1 VARPDKARI
10 AFFGAGYAGLVSG
23 VCLAEL
29 GHTVVVRDVVPA
41 RIQLLEQGKVPFH
54 EPGLEELIAR
64 NRDRLTF
71 TLSMDEATAG
81 SEFLFVCVGTPPTPS
96 GDANLAAVWSVIEEL
111 PADIG
116 SPVLVMK
123 STVPVGTGEKVRA
136 ALDARGLVTVGY
148 ASCPEF
154 LAEGTAVR
162 DFMEAD
168 RVVVGSY
175 DPADGEAVAALHDG
189 LDAQVVCMD
198 VASAEMVKLAA
209 NAYLGTRISFI
220 NEIANVCELVGA
232 DVEDVA
238 RGMGLDRR
246 IGTHYLR
253 AGMGYGGSCFPKDI
267 YFLKLLAGNSGY
279 HFHLVTAVM
288 EVNEL
293 QMRRPVAKLLKHL
306 GSLRGKR
313 IALLGLAF
321 KPNTDDMREAPSI
334 VLAARLLA
342 EGAQVVAWDPVADA
356 RSVLH
361 GVEFADSAAAALQG
375 ADAAVVVTE
384 WPELRDLPWAE
395 LRDTMRTPIVVDGR
409 NHLDAES
416 MRAAGY
422 VYDGVGRAAS
432 PLAAL
437 LQIAEPE
444 SKLPQQ

>member
-1 VARPDKARI
+1 MARI

-23 VCLAEL
+23 VCLADL
-29 GHTVVVRDVVPA
+29 GHEVVIRDVVPE
-41 RIQLLEQGKVPFH
+41 RIELLEQGVVPFH
-54 EPGLEELIAR
+54 EPGLEELIAA

-71 TLSMDEATAG
+71 TLSMNEAVAG

-96 GDANLAAVWSVIEEL
+96 GDANLAAVWAVIEDL
-111 PADIG
+111 PADVG

-136 ALDARGLVTVGY
+136 ALDARGLERVGY

-154 LAEGTAVR
+154 LAEGTAVQ
-162 DFMEAD
+162 DFLDSD
-168 RVVVGSY
+168 RVVVGSF
-175 DPADGEAVAALHDG
+175 DTADGDAVAALHDG
-189 LDAQVVCMD
+189 LDVEVVQMD
-198 VASAEMVKLAA
+198 VPSAEMVKLAA
-209 NAYLGTRISFI
+209 NAYLATRISFI

-253 AGMGYGGSCFPKDI
+253 PGMGYGGSCFPKDV

-279 HFHLVTAVM
+279 HFHLVTSVM

-293 QMRRPVAKLLKHL
+293 QMRRPVTKLQKHL
-306 GSLRGKR
+306 GSLRDKR

-342 EGAQVVAWDPVADA
+342 EGAQVVAWDPVARAQSMLD
-356 RSVLH
+356 
-361 GVEFADSAAAALQG
+361 GVELAETAAGALEG

-384 WPELRDLPWAE
+384 WPELRELPWPE
-395 LRDTMRTPIVVDGR
+395 LRDTMRSPIVIDGR
-409 NHLDAES
+409 NHLDPES

-422 VYDGVGRAAS
+422 TYEGVGRAAS
-432 PLAAL
+432 TLAAPPRTP
-437 LQIAEPE
+437 EPQ
-444 SKLPQQ
+444 LPHQ

>member
-1 VARPDKARI
+1 MARV

-29 GHTVVVRDVVPA
+29 GHEVVIRDVVPE
-41 RIQLLEQGKVPFH
+41 RIELLEQGAVPFH
-54 EPGLEELIAR
+54 EPGLEELIAK

-71 TLSMDEATAG
+71 TLSMDEAVAG
-81 SEFLFVCVGTPPTPS
+81 SDFLFVCVGTPPTPS
-96 GDANLAAVWSVIEEL
+96 GDANLAAVWGVIEEL

-136 ALDARGLVTVGY
+136 ALDARGLESVGY

-162 DFMEAD
+162 DFIESD
-168 RVVVGSY
+168 RVVVGSF
-175 DPADGEAVAALHDG
+175 DPADGDAVAALHEG
-189 LDAQVVCMD
+189 LDAEIVRMD
-198 VASAEMVKLAA
+198 VPSAEMVKLAA
-209 NAYLGTRISFI
+209 NAYLATRISFI

-238 RGMGLDRR
+238 MGMGLDRR

-279 HFHLVTAVM
+279 HFHLVTSVM

-293 QMRRPVAKLLKHL
+293 QMRRPVTKLQKHL

-342 EGAQVVAWDPVADA
+342 EGAEVVAWDPVADA
-356 RSVLH
+356 QSMLH
-361 GVEFADSAAAALQG
+361 GVEFAETAAAALEG
-375 ADAAVVVTE
+375 ADAGVVVTE
-384 WPELRDLPWAE
+384 WPELQELPWAE
-395 LRDTMRTPIVVDGR
+395 LRDTMRTPVVVDGR
-409 NHLDAES
+409 NHLDPES
-416 MRAAGY
+416 MLTAGY
-422 VYDGVGRAAS
+422 AYEGVGRSAPTFAW
-432 PLAAL
+432 
-437 LQIAEPE
+437 LQAHEPQ
-444 SKLPQQ
+444 LPQQ

>member
-1 VARPDKARI
+1 MARV

-29 GHTVVVRDVVPA
+29 GHTVVIRDVVPE
-41 RIQLLEQGKVPFH
+41 RVELLEQGKVPFH
-54 EPGLEELIAR
+54 EPGLDELIAR

-71 TLSMDEATAG
+71 TLSMEEAVTG

-96 GDANLAAVWSVIEEL
+96 GDANLSAVWSVIEEL

-154 LAEGTAVR
+154 LAEGTAVH
-162 DFMEAD
+162 DFQDAD
-168 RVVVGSY
+168 RVVVGSF
-175 DPADGEAVAALHDG
+175 DPADGDAVAALHDG
-189 LDAQVVCMD
+189 LDAEVVRMD
-198 VASAEMVKLAA
+198 VPSAEMVKLAA
-209 NAYLGTRISFI
+209 NAYLATRISFI

-279 HFHLVTAVM
+279 HFHLVTSVM

-293 QMRRPVAKLLKHL
+293 QMRRPVTKLQKHL

-342 EGAQVVAWDPVADA
+342 EGADVVAWDPIADA
-356 RSVLH
+356 SPILN
-361 GVEFADSAAAALQG
+361 GVEFADSAAAALKD

-384 WPELRDLPWAE
+384 WPELRELPWAE
-395 LRDTMRTPIVVDGR
+395 LRDTMRSPVVVDGR
-409 NHLDAES
+409 NHLDAKA

-422 VYDGVGRAAS
+422 AYDGVGRAAS
-432 PLAAL
+432 AFA
-437 LQIAEPE
+437 
-444 SKLPQQ
+444 SLPQTPELELPKR

>member
-1 VARPDKARI
+1 VARI

-23 VCLAEL
+23 ACLTEL
-29 GHTVVVRDVVPA
+29 GHTVVIRDVVQE
-41 RIQLLEQGKVPFH
+41 RIEQLTAGRVPFH
-54 EPGLEELIAR
+54 EPGLEELIAA
-64 NRDRLTF
+64 NRERLSF
-71 TLSMDEATAG
+71 TLSMEEALSG
-81 SEFLFVCVGTPPTPS
+81 SDFLFVCVGTPPTPS
-96 GDANLAAVWSVIEEL
+96 GDANLAAVWSVIEDL

-136 ALDARGLVTVGY
+136 ALDARGLVRVGY

-168 RVVVGSY
+168 RVVVGAF
-175 DPADGEAVAALHDG
+175 DETDGDAVAALHDG
-189 LDAQVVCMD
+189 LDAEIVRTD
-198 VASAEMVKLAA
+198 VPSAEMVKLAA
-209 NAYLGTRISFI
+209 NAYLATRISFI

-253 AGMGYGGSCFPKDI
+253 AGLGYGGSCFPKDI
-267 YFLKLLAGNSGY
+267 SFLKLLAGNSGY
-279 HFHLVTAVM
+279 HLQLVTAVM
-288 EVNEL
+288 EVNDL
-293 QMRRPVAKLLKHL
+293 QMRRPVSKLQKHL
-306 GSLRGKR
+306 GSLRGKC

-321 KPNTDDMREAPSI
+321 KANTDDMREAPSI

-342 EGAQVVAWDPVADA
+342 EGAEVVAWDPVVDASTALDGVTFVKSPADA
-356 RSVLH
+356 L
-361 GVEFADSAAAALQG
+361 SA

-384 WPELRDLPWAE
+384 WPELRELPWAD
-395 LRDTMRTPIVVDGR
+395 LRETMRSPVVIDGR
-409 NHLDAES
+409 NHLDAAA

-422 VYDGVGRAAS
+422 VYEGMGRSAS
-432 PLAAL
+432 PFATLPETPELA
-437 LQIAEPE
+437 QTVTRD
-444 SKLPQQ
+444 

>member
-1 VARPDKARI
+1 MARV

-23 VCLAEL
+23 VCLADL
-29 GHTVVVRDVVPA
+29 GHTVVIRDVVPE
-41 RIQLLEQGKVPFH
+41 RVELLEQGKVPFH
-54 EPGLEELIAR
+54 EPGLDELIAR

-71 TLSMDEATAG
+71 TLSMDEAVDG

-96 GDANLAAVWSVIEEL
+96 GDANLSAVWSVIEEL

-154 LAEGTAVR
+154 LAEGTAVQ
-162 DFMEAD
+162 DFQDAD
-168 RVVVGSY
+168 RVVVGAF
-175 DPADGEAVAALHDG
+175 DPADGDAVAALHDS
-189 LDAQVVCMD
+189 LDAEIVRMD
-198 VASAEMVKLAA
+198 VPSAEMVKLAA
-209 NAYLGTRISFI
+209 NAYLATRISFI

-279 HFHLVTAVM
+279 HFHLVTSVM

-293 QMRRPVAKLLKHL
+293 QMRRPVTKLQKHL

-342 EGAQVVAWDPVADA
+342 EGADVVAWDPIADA
-356 RSVLH
+356 SPILN
-361 GVEFADSAAAALQG
+361 GVEFADSAAAALKD

-384 WPELRDLPWAE
+384 WPELRELPWAE
-395 LRDTMRTPIVVDGR
+395 LRDTMRSPVVVDGR
-409 NHLDAES
+409 NHLDAGA

-422 VYDGVGRAAS
+422 AYDGVGRATSAFAS
-432 PLAAL
+432 
-437 LQIAEPE
+437 
-444 SKLPQQ
+444 LPQAPELELPSR

>member
-1 VARPDKARI
+1 VARV

-29 GHTVVVRDVVPA
+29 GHTVVIRDVVPE
-41 RIQLLEQGKVPFH
+41 RVELLEQGKVPFH
-54 EPGLEELIAR
+54 EPGLDELIAR
-64 NRDRLTF
+64 NRDRLIF
-71 TLSMDEATAG
+71 TLSMDEAVSG

-96 GDANLAAVWSVIEEL
+96 GDANLSAVWSVIEEL

-154 LAEGTAVR
+154 LAEGTAVD
-162 DFMEAD
+162 DFMDSD
-168 RVVVGSY
+168 RVVVGAF
-175 DPADGEAVAALHDG
+175 DQADGDAVAALHDG
-189 LDAQVVCMD
+189 LGAEVVRMD
-198 VASAEMVKLAA
+198 VPSAEMVKLAA
-209 NAYLGTRISFI
+209 NAYLATRISFI

-238 RGMGLDRR
+238 KGMGLDKR

-279 HFHLVTAVM
+279 HFHLVTSVM

-293 QMRRPVAKLLKHL
+293 QMRRPVTKLQKHL

-342 EGAQVVAWDPVADA
+342 EGAEVVAWDPVADA
-356 RSVLH
+356 SPILH
-361 GVEFADSAAAALQG
+361 GVEFADSAAAALKG

-384 WPELRDLPWAE
+384 WPELRELPWTE
-395 LRDTMRTPIVVDGR
+395 LRDTMRSPVVVDGR
-409 NHLDAES
+409 NHLDAKA

-422 VYDGVGRAAS
+422 AYDGVGRAAS
-432 PLAAL
+432 AFA
-437 LQIAEPE
+437 
-444 SKLPQQ
+444 SLPQTAGLELPSR